1 MNKNLWILTLSQVFG
16 FTAATITVF
25 LSGIIGSQIASIKSL
40 ATLPT
45 ALYVVGTAIFT
56 ILAAR
61 IMSKIGRRLGF
72 IFAALGSSMASL
84 LGAFAISQQN
94 FILFCIS
101 CLILGMG
108 AAFNHQYRFAA
119 AESVEKEKAPKA
131 ISILMLAGI
140 VSAFLGITSANYTK
154 NLIPDY
160 LYVGSYLMLAAFT
173 FIPAILLFF
182 YKNMLAA
189 FTFIPAILLFFYK
202 NNEKA
207 KIDLNN
213 TNTGRRLFEIIF
225 QPRFLQAV
233 IASAF
238 AYAVMS
244 FLMTATPLSMHV
256 MEKMSLEK
264 TGLVLQLHVAA
275 MFLPSLI
282 TGNLIK
288 KFGHSN
294 IMYMGVL
301 MLVVTIVLS
310 LFEHVVTIVLSLFEQ
325 SYANYMVAL
334 IFLGFGWNFLFISG
348 TSLVVLT
355 YKEEEKF
362 KAQGINDLIVF
373 TTMALASLSAGIVLS
388 LTSWTT
394 MNLVC
399 IPFLVLIIYSIFRAD
414 ILSKKD

>member
-1 MNKNLWILTLSQVFG
+1 MNKNLTLLTLSQVFG

-25 LSGIIGSQIASIKSL
+25 LSGIIGSQITSLKFL

-45 ALYVVGTAIFT
+45 AIYVVGTAIFT

-72 IFAALGSSMASL
+72 ILAALGSSVASL
-84 LGAFAISQQN
+84 LAAYSISQQN

-119 AESVEKEKAPKA
+119 AESVEKEKAAKA

-140 VSAFLGITSANYTK
+140 VAAFLGITSANYTK
-154 NLIPDY
+154 NLIPDH
-160 LYVGSYLMLAAFT
+160 LYVGSYLLLAVFT
-173 FIPAILLFF
+173 FVPAIF
-182 YKNMLAA
+182 
-189 FTFIPAILLFFYK
+189 LFFYK
-202 NNEKA
+202 NNENT
-207 KIDLNN
+207 KIELNN
-213 TNTGRRLFEIIF
+213 KYDGRRLFEIIF

-244 FLMTATPLSMHV
+244 FLMTATPMSMHL

-264 TGLVLQLHVAA
+264 TGLVLQFHVAA

-288 KFGHSN
+288 KFGHSK
-294 IMYMGVL
+294 IIYIGVL
-301 MLVVTIVLS
+301 FFAVTV
-310 LFEHVVTIVLSLFEQ
+310 VLSLFEQ
-325 SYANYMVAL
+325 TYANYMIAL
-334 IFLGFGWNFLFISG
+334 IFLGLGWNFLFISG

-355 YKEEEKF
+355 YTEKEKF
-362 KAQGINDLIVF
+362 RAQGINDLIVF
-373 TTMALASLSAGIVLS
+373 TTMAFASLSAGISLS

-394 MNLVC
+394 INLLC
-399 IPFLVLIIYSIFRAD
+399 IPFLVLIIYSTFRAD
-414 ILSKKD
+414 ILSKK